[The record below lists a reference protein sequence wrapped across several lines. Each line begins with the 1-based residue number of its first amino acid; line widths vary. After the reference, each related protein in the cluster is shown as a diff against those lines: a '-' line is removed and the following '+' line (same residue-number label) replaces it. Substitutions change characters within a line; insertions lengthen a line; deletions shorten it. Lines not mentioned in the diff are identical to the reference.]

1 MKILLDTSFLIS
13 AMLSK
18 MDILGELRKFGRP
31 ELYVLDLVVGELES
45 FVKGRGKKA
54 INSRLSLKFL
64 DHENVV
70 IIKTIGG
77 QTDRKI
83 VSYATNRKMAVCT
96 VDRRLKLTLLRRGT
110 NVISIR
116 QRKYLV
122 LMPAQTSRRG

>member
-13 AMLSK
+13 AMRSK

-45 FVKGRGKKA
+45 FAKGRGRKA

-64 DHENVV
+64 DQENAV
-70 IIKTIGG
+70 IIKTMGG

-96 VDRRLKLTLLRRGT
+96 VDRRLKLTLVRRGT